1 MSKSNAAARP
11 AGRTYTSCVTGS
23 RTSRLDL
30 TGTTRPAAAAH
41 RHTRDTLLRW
51 GLASDLIDEALRVAS
66 ELVAGAGGSGAG
78 AAREIRLTLQDGHV
92 SIAVDDPGPFRR
104 SFAGRSAIGD

>member
-30 TGTTRPAAAAH
+30 TGTVRPAAAVH

-51 GLASDLIDEALRVAS
+51 GLASDLIDEVLLIAS
-66 ELVAGAGGSGAG
+66 ELVAGAVGDGGG
-78 AAREIRLTLQDGHV
+78 AAREIRLTLRDGHV
-92 SIAVDDPGPFRR
+92 SIAVDDTGPFQR
-104 SFAGRSAIGD
+104 SFAGRSAISD